1 MADEKDKKIDN
12 SIIESQ
18 VKQESL
24 TGEDASN
31 ESSTFGKFDNKY
43 VKGAIAAIIAAYAA
57 KKDPYM
63 LKGFSE
69 KVDELAKADRANRSK
84 YIEASATGIGKVL
97 AENAARRKERITDFS
112 DKINQLTVYTKDK
125 YTAASMIKSGLYSQM
140 LAKGAAGT
148 DINSL
153 FKVTTEYDGDKG
165 NLTTAQLAQL
175 LAGPTQRLDEKFTQF
190 NAPRKFNPVGAF
202 IGGSDKEDVTSEVMS
217 QTKALAPEA
226 YADGDVENI
235 ITDANLAGSLT
246 DRGKRFFQK
255 APKGDFSANAT
266 RNAIT
271 LAIIKSL
278 GGEQKIQ
285 PTPTGPVYVYDSTI
299 KGRVQTANQMTLDV
313 SAKINELMNLEQF
326 DRAKA
331 TSIVIG
337 AKIKDDK
344 DPLYKISQKYSLD
357 LANPDSDYE
366 PIRKALG
373 KKSTTNQSSSSVSQV
388 NIKSNQ
394 AKNLVKNTAN
404 VISKLVD
411 KYNLDKKKYITYK
424 KSGSGYNKKVVDRQ
438 LIINQKTYISQG
450 VAALTKPNQ
459 MFEGKSAEARAYVM
473 KQLGL

>member
-31 ESSTFGKFDNKY
+31 DSSMFGKFDNKY

-97 AENAARRKERITDFS
+97 AENAARRKDRITDFS

-217 QTKALAPEA
+217 QTKALVPEA
-226 YADGDVENI
+226 YSSSDSDVENV
-235 ITDANLAGSLT
+235 ITQADLAGGLT
-246 DRGKRFFQK
+246 EKGTRFLRTKISGSMTETAAKKQVM
-255 APKGDFSANAT
+255 D
-266 RNAIT
+266 AI
-271 LAIIKSL
+271 AKSL
-278 GGEQKIQ
+278 GGEVKISK
-285 PTPTGPVYVYDSTI
+285 GASGELIYSYDSEI
-299 KGRVQTANQMTLDV
+299 QSRVANASSLHGNVLLEVEKLMQKTGAGEGYTRREAIQDV
-313 SAKINELMNLEQF
+313 INKYKLG
-326 DRAKA
+326 
-331 TSIVIG
+331 S
-337 AKIKDDK
+337 KDTT
-344 DPLYKISQKYSLD
+344 
-357 LANPDSDYE
+357 YE

-373 KKSTTNQSSSSVSQV
+373 NNKKTVSNKTNL
-388 NIKSNQ
+388 NINKK
-394 AKNLVKNTAN
+394 KNLVMGAANVLSKIVSNYNKAKQKNTTIKIIKGKRTPVLNAKAMSVPLAN
-404 VISKLVD
+404 AIAQGIS
-411 KYNLDKKKYITYK
+411 
-424 KSGSGYNKKVVDRQ
+424 
-438 LIINQKTYISQG
+438 
-450 VAALTKPNQ
+450 ALTKPNQ
-459 MFEGKSAEARAYVM
+459 MFENDRAGAEAYVR

>member
-1 MADEKDKKIDN
+1 MADKKDNKVDN

-84 YIEASATGIGKVL
+84 YIEASATGIGKIL
-97 AENAARRKERITDFS
+97 AQNAAKRKERITDFS

-125 YTAASMIKSGLYSQM
+125 YTAASMIKAGLYSQM
-140 LAKGAAGT
+140 LTKGAAGT

-153 FKVTTEYDGDKG
+153 YKVTTEFDGDKG
-165 NLTTAQLAQL
+165 NLSTAQLAEL

-190 NAPRKFNPVGAF
+190 NAPRKFNPISAF

-226 YADGDVENI
+226 YADSDNDVENV
-235 ITDANLAGSLT
+235 ITQADLAGGLT
-246 DRGKRFFQK
+246 EKGTRFLRTKISGSMTETAAKKQVMDVI
-255 APKGDFSANAT
+255 A
-266 RNAIT
+266 
-271 LAIIKSL
+271 KSL
-278 GGEQKIQ
+278 GGEVKVNKGASGELI
-285 PTPTGPVYVYDSTI
+285 YSYDSEI
-299 KGRVQTANQMTLDV
+299 QSRVANANSLHGNVLLEVENLMQKTGTGEGYTRREAVQDV
-313 SAKINELMNLEQF
+313 I
-326 DRAKA
+326 
-331 TSIVIG
+331 
-337 AKIKDDK
+337 DK
-344 DPLYKISQKYSLD
+344 YKLGSRD
-357 LANPDSDYE
+357 TTYE

-373 KKSTTNQSSSSVSQV
+373 KNKNTLNPKNV
-388 NIKSNQ
+388 NINKK
-394 AKNLVKNTAN
+394 KNLVMGAANALSKIVSNYNKAKQKNTT
-404 VISKLVD
+404 IKII
-411 KYNLDKKKYITYK
+411 KGKRTP
-424 KSGSGYNKKVVDRQ
+424 VVDAKAMSVPLANAVAQ
-438 LIINQKTYISQG
+438 GIS
-450 VAALTKPNQ
+450 ALTKPNQ
-459 MFEGKSAEARAYVM
+459 MFENDRAGAEAYVR

>member
-24 TGEDASN
+24 TSEDASN
-31 ESSTFGKFDNKY
+31 DSSMFGKFDNKY

-97 AENAARRKERITDFS
+97 AENAARRKERITDYS

-125 YTAASMIKSGLYSQM
+125 YKAASMVKSGLYSKM
-140 LAKGAAGT
+140 LSLAVGGS

-153 FKVTTEYDGDKG
+153 YKVTTEFDGDKG
-165 NLTTAQLAQL
+165 NLTTAQLAGL

-217 QTKALAPEA
+217 QTKALVPEA
-226 YADGDVENI
+226 YSSSDSDVENV
-235 ITDANLAGSLT
+235 ITQADLAGGLT
-246 DRGKRFFQK
+246 EKGTRFLRTKISGSMTETAAKKQVM
-255 APKGDFSANAT
+255 D
-266 RNAIT
+266 AI
-271 LAIIKSL
+271 AKSL
-278 GGEQKIQ
+278 GGEVKISK
-285 PTPTGPVYVYDSTI
+285 GASGELIYSYDSEI
-299 KGRVQTANQMTLDV
+299 QSRVANASSLHGNVLLEVEKLMQKTGAGEGYTRREAIQDV
-313 SAKINELMNLEQF
+313 INKYKLG
-326 DRAKA
+326 
-331 TSIVIG
+331 S
-337 AKIKDDK
+337 KDTT
-344 DPLYKISQKYSLD
+344 
-357 LANPDSDYE
+357 YE

-373 KKSTTNQSSSSVSQV
+373 NNKKTVSNKTNL
-388 NIKSNQ
+388 NINKK
-394 AKNLVKNTAN
+394 KNLVMGAANVLSKIVSNYNKAKQKNTTIKIIKGKRTPVLNAKAMSVPLAN
-404 VISKLVD
+404 AIAQGIS
-411 KYNLDKKKYITYK
+411 
-424 KSGSGYNKKVVDRQ
+424 
-438 LIINQKTYISQG
+438 
-450 VAALTKPNQ
+450 ALTKPNQ
-459 MFEGKSAEARAYVM
+459 MFENDRAGAEAYVR

>member
-31 ESSTFGKFDNKY
+31 DSSMFGKFDNKY

-125 YTAASMIKSGLYSQM
+125 YKAASMVKSGLYSKM
-140 LAKGAAGT
+140 LSLAVGGS

-153 FKVTTEYDGDKG
+153 YKVTTEFDGDKG
-165 NLTTAQLAQL
+165 NLSTAQLAEL

-190 NAPRKFNPVGAF
+190 NAPKKFNPIGAF
-202 IGGSDKEDVTSEVMS
+202 IGGTDKEDVTSEVMS

-226 YADGDVENI
+226 YADSDSDVENV
-235 ITDANLAGSLT
+235 ITQADLAGGLT
-246 DRGKRFFQK
+246 EKGTRFLRTKISGSMTETAAKKQVMDVI
-255 APKGDFSANAT
+255 A
-266 RNAIT
+266 
-271 LAIIKSL
+271 KSL
-278 GGEQKIQ
+278 GGEVKVNKGASGELI
-285 PTPTGPVYVYDSTI
+285 YSYDSEI
-299 KGRVQTANQMTLDV
+299 QSRVANANSLHGNV
-313 SAKINELMNLEQF
+313 LLEVENLMQKTGTGEGYTRREAVQN
-326 DRAKA
+326 
-331 TSIVIG
+331 VI
-337 AKIKDDK
+337 DK
-344 DPLYKISQKYSLD
+344 YKLGSRD
-357 LANPDSDYE
+357 TTYE

-373 KKSTTNQSSSSVSQV
+373 KNKNTLNPKNV
-388 NIKSNQ
+388 NINKK
-394 AKNLVKNTAN
+394 KNLVMGAANALSKIVSNYNKAKQKNTTIKIIKGKRTSVLDAKAMSVPLAN
-404 VISKLVD
+404 AVAQGIS
-411 KYNLDKKKYITYK
+411 
-424 KSGSGYNKKVVDRQ
+424 
-438 LIINQKTYISQG
+438 
-450 VAALTKPNQ
+450 ALTKPNQ
-459 MFEGKSAEARAYVM
+459 MFENDRAGAEAYVK

>member
-217 QTKALAPEA
+217 QTKALVPEA
-226 YADGDVENI
+226 YSSSDSDVENV
-235 ITDANLAGSLT
+235 ITQADLAGGLT
-246 DRGKRFFQK
+246 EKGTRFLRTKISGSMTETAAKKQVM
-255 APKGDFSANAT
+255 D
-266 RNAIT
+266 AI
-271 LAIIKSL
+271 AKSL
-278 GGEQKIQ
+278 GGEVKISK
-285 PTPTGPVYVYDSTI
+285 GASGELIYSYDSEI
-299 KGRVQTANQMTLDV
+299 QSRVANASSLHGNVLLEVEKLMQKTGAGEGYTRREAIQDV
-313 SAKINELMNLEQF
+313 INKYKLG
-326 DRAKA
+326 
-331 TSIVIG
+331 S
-337 AKIKDDK
+337 KDTT
-344 DPLYKISQKYSLD
+344 
-357 LANPDSDYE
+357 YE

-373 KKSTTNQSSSSVSQV
+373 NNKKTTSSKTTL
-388 NIKSNQ
+388 NINKK
-394 AKNLVKNTAN
+394 KNLVMGAANVLSKIVSNYNKAKQKNTTIKIIKGKRTPVLNAKAMSVPLAN
-404 VISKLVD
+404 AIAQGIS
-411 KYNLDKKKYITYK
+411 
-424 KSGSGYNKKVVDRQ
+424 
-438 LIINQKTYISQG
+438 
-450 VAALTKPNQ
+450 ALTKPNQ
-459 MFEGKSAEARAYVM
+459 MFENDRAGAEAYVR